1 MTESLPP
8 SQSRAPAEEREL
20 SLLLLDASGCVRGVS
35 ATAVRQLGRSA
46 QQLQGCRLHEVFR
59 SGTGAALPWIASLTE
74 CPEPPPPRWME
85 LEAVR
90 QDGTEIGFDGVLY
103 AIATGPRAENE
114 CVAGLKI
121 RASAGLVVK
130 SELLAAQ
137 REVLA
142 MVSSGAGLRETL
154 LAVAAF
160 AERVMPGEIFC
171 MVSTV
176 TDAKVFERGVC
187 PTLPDEIATL
197 QAGHAVGDA
206 WSPGTLSAESGETV
220 VAADLQ
226 AVAAWHGFAER
237 LQRHGLIAVWSLPI
251 RQGPANQVRA
261 VLEFLLPMR
270 RPPSKVE
277 LALMDELG
285 ELVHLAMDLHQ
296 VASDL
301 ADRSAAQRTAEE
313 TAEQRG
319 GLIDAMLDATMDSV
333 INIDLRGHITLWN
346 RKAETLFGWSAAEV
360 LHQPLSK
367 FIIPPELVSAHEEG
381 MKRFRETGHGPVLG
395 RRIEITAIDR
405 GGRRFP
411 IELSINKVLGPV
423 PFFSAYLRDIS
434 ERRRAETLVK
444 ESEQRLKLVVDAIAD
459 GFWDFRLDGAGSFM
473 SDRCA
478 TMLGYPAGTS
488 PVVPPPEHPWV
499 HPDDRAA
506 VRTAWEDHLN
516 GRASRYECEH
526 RRLHADGGWRW
537 ILDRGRVVERDPQ
550 GRVLRISGMQAD
562 TSDRRAL
569 EASLG
574 SAERLESLGL
584 MASGFAQELDAL
596 LSVIRAHAS
605 LASVAPDTAPSVIES
620 LEVIQLSVSRAK
632 SMAQS
637 LLGLAP
643 GDASD
648 HAETVSC
655 MEVVRRTLQLLRSTL
670 PRTVE
675 VVVEDLSGGRDTV
688 RVDAARLQ
696 QSIMNMLLRGCEV
709 LAQAGRLTLRISPC
723 GGASGP
729 FLQIA
734 CSDHATPLTVD
745 AQARAFEAL
754 GADGALLGRTALG
767 MAAVKRFAE
776 SSGGAVRA
784 QVVGDANQIAIE
796 LPLQLAG
803 GGERG
808 AKVVLWEEHPLL
820 KPMLVEAFAAA
831 GHRVTAIEREG
842 DLLEALRRFGRGAVL
857 VLDDRH
863 WHGSLPQRIQ
873 DLANAPGAV
882 SGVVVLIDRQPSA
895 ASEPGIIWLRK
906 PYALETLLAT
916 VARVAAD
923 AAATS

>member
-1 MTESLPP
+1 MADLDPP
-8 SQSRAPAEEREL
+8 SQSRGSSEDRDVAV
-20 SLLLLDASGCVRGVS
+20 LLLDASGCVRGVS
-35 ATAVRQLGRSA
+35 AAASRQLGRSA

-59 SGTGAALPWIASLTE
+59 AGVGTALQWITE
-74 CPEPPPPRWME
+74 LSDRAEPPAPRMLQVE
-85 LEAVR
+85 SVR
-90 QDGTEIGFDGVLY
+90 QDGTELGFDGVLY
-103 AIATGPRAENE
+103 AIATGPREAGE
-114 CVAGLKI
+114 CVAGLAI
-121 RASAGLVVK
+121 RPSAGLVVK

-142 MVSSGAGLRETL
+142 LVSSGAGLRETL
-154 LAVAAF
+154 HAVAAF

-171 MVSTV
+171 MISVLNG
-176 TDAKVFERGVC
+176 AGVFERGVC
-187 PTLPDEIATL
+187 PTLPDEISTL
-197 QAGHAVGDA
+197 QAGRTIGEA
-206 WSPGTLSAESGETV
+206 WSPGTLSAQNGEAL

-226 AVAAWHGFAER
+226 SVAAWHGFAER
-237 LQRHGLIAVWSLPI
+237 LQRHGLIAVWSLPV
-251 RQGPANQVRA
+251 RQGPDNGVRA
-261 VLEFLLPMR
+261 LLEFLLPMR
-270 RPPSKVE
+270 RPPSRTE
-277 LALMDELG
+277 LVLMDELG
-285 ELVHLAMDLHQ
+285 ELVHLSMDLHQ
-296 VASDL
+296 LASDL
-301 ADRSAAQRTAEE
+301 AERSAAQRTAEE
-313 TAEQRG
+313 TAQQRG
-319 GLIDAMLDATMDSV
+319 GLIDAMVDATMDAV
-333 INIDLRGHITLWN
+333 INIDIRGHITLWN

-405 GGRRFP
+405 AGRRFP

-423 PFFSAYLRDIS
+423 PLFSAYLRDIS
-434 ERRRAETLVK
+434 DRRRAETAVK

-459 GFWDFRLDGAGSFM
+459 GFWDFRLDGTGSFM

-478 TMLGYPAGTS
+478 TMLGYPAGEA

-506 VRTAWEDHLN
+506 VRTAWDDHLN
-516 GRASRYECEH
+516 GRTPRYECEH

-537 ILDRGRVVERDPQ
+537 ILDRGKVVERDPQ
-550 GRVLRISGMQAD
+550 GRVLRVSGMQAD

-584 MASGFAQELDAL
+584 LASGFAQELDAL

-605 LASVAPDTAPSVIES
+605 LASVAPNVAPSALES

-643 GDASD
+643 ADSIG
-648 HAETVSC
+648 HAETVSVI
-655 MEVVRRTLQLLRSTL
+655 EVVRRTMQLLRSTL

-675 VVVEDLSGGRDTV
+675 VIVEDQSAGRDTV
-688 RVDAARLQ
+688 HVDVARLQ

-709 LAQAGRLTLRISPC
+709 LAQTGQLTLRVSEC
-723 GGASGP
+723 AGASGP
-729 FLQIA
+729 RLRIA
-734 CSDHATPLTVD
+734 CIDGAAPLSAD

-754 GADGALLGRTALG
+754 DADGSLLGRTALG

-776 SSGGAVRA
+776 TSGGAVRA
-784 QVVGDANQIAIE
+784 EVVGSENVIAVE
-796 LPLQLAG
+796 LPLQLSG
-803 GGERG
+803 HGERG

-831 GHRVTAIEREG
+831 GHRVAAVESERE
-842 DLLEALRRFGRGAVL
+842 LLESLRRFGQGAVL

-863 WHGSLPQRIQ
+863 WHGLLPQQIR
-873 DLANAPGAV
+873 DLVDAPSAV
-882 SGVVVLIDRQPSA
+882 RGVVVLVDRITPA
-895 ASEPGIIWLRK
+895 AEPGVTWLRK

>member
-1 MTESLPP
+1 MSESPYP
-8 SQSRAPAEEREL
+8 SQSRGPAEQQEL

-35 ATAVRQLGRSA
+35 AAAVRQLGRSA

-59 SGTGAALPWIASLTE
+59 SGAGTALQWIASLAE
-74 CPEPPPPRWME
+74 CPEPPPPRLME
-85 LEAVR
+85 LELVR

-103 AIATGPRAENE
+103 AIATGPQSSSE
-114 CVAGLKI
+114 CVAGLKL
-121 RASAGLVVK
+121 RTSAGLVVK
-130 SELLAAQ
+130 SELLSAQ

-142 MVSSGAGLRETL
+142 LVSSGAGLRETL
-154 LAVAAF
+154 HAVAAF

-171 MVSTV
+171 MVSV
-176 TDAKVFERGVC
+176 LTDAKVFERGVC
-187 PTLPDEIATL
+187 PTLPEEIATL

-206 WSPGTLSAESGETV
+206 WSPGTLSAQSGETL

-226 AVAAWHGFAER
+226 GVTAWHGFAER
-237 LQRHGLIAVWSLPI
+237 LQRHGLIAVWSLPV
-251 RQGPANQVRA
+251 RQGPSNEVRA
-261 VLEFLLPMR
+261 VLEFMLPMR
-270 RPPSKVE
+270 RPPSRAE

-285 ELVHLAMDLHQ
+285 ELVHLSMDLHR

-301 ADRSAAQRTAEE
+301 AERSAAQRTAEE

-367 FIIPPELVSAHEEG
+367 FIIPPELVSAHEDG

-411 IELSINKVLGPV
+411 VELSINKVLGPV

-478 TMLGYPAGTS
+478 TMLGYPAGTA
-488 PVVPPPEHPWV
+488 PVVPPPDHPWV
-499 HPDDRAA
+499 HPDDRAT
-506 VRTAWEDHLN
+506 VRTAWDDHLN
-516 GRASRYECEH
+516 GRTPRYECEH
-526 RRLHADGGWRW
+526 RRRHADGGWRW
-537 ILDRGRVVERDPQ
+537 VLDRGRVVERDPQ

-584 MASGFAQELDAL
+584 LASGFAQELDSL

-605 LASVAPDTAPSVIES
+605 LASVAPDVAPSVVES

-643 GDASD
+643 GDGTGQV
-648 HAETVSC
+648 ETVSG
-655 MEVVRRTLQLLRSTL
+655 MEVVRRTMQLLRSTL

-675 VVVEDLSGGRDTV
+675 VVVEDLSGGRDLV
-688 RVDAARLQ
+688 HVDVARLQ

-709 LAQAGRLTLRISPC
+709 QAQAGRLTLRLSEC
-723 GGASGP
+723 AGESGP
-729 FLQIA
+729 SLQIA
-734 CSDHATPLTVD
+734 CIDHAAALTTD
-745 AQARAFEAL
+745 AQSRAFEPL
-754 GADGALLGRTALG
+754 SADGALLGRTALG

-776 SSGGAVRA
+776 ASGGVARA
-784 QVVGDANQIAIE
+784 EVVGHANVISLE
-796 LPLQLAG
+796 LPLHLVGQV
-803 GGERG
+803 ERG
-808 AKVVLWEEHPLL
+808 AKVVLWEDHPLL

-831 GHRVTAIEREG
+831 GHRVSAIEREA
-842 DLLEALRRFGRGAVL
+842 DLLDALRRYGQGAVL

-863 WHGSLPQRIQ
+863 WHGSLPQQIR

-882 SGVVVLIDRQPSA
+882 SGVVVLADRANTPP
-895 ASEPGIIWLRK
+895 ERGITWLRK

-916 VARVAAD
+916 VARVAVD
-923 AAATS
+923 GAATS

>member
-1 MTESLPP
+1 MPDTAPP
-8 SQSRAPAEEREL
+8 SPTRGSSEEREPAV
-20 SLLLLDASGCVRGVS
+20 LLLDARGCVRGVS
-35 ATAVRQLGRSA
+35 ASASRHLGRGA

-59 SGTGAALPWIASLTE
+59 AGVGAAQQWIAELADRA
-74 CPEPPPPRWME
+74 EPPPPRMMQ

-90 QDGTEIGFDGVLY
+90 QDGTELGFDGVLY
-103 AIATGPRAENE
+103 AIATGARADGDS
-114 CVAGLKI
+114 VAGLVI
-121 RASAGLVVK
+121 RPSAGLVVK

-137 REVLA
+137 REVLGL
-142 MVSSGAGLRETL
+142 VSSGAGLRETL
-154 LAVAAF
+154 HAVAAF

-171 MVSTV
+171 MVSVV
-176 TDAKVFERGVC
+176 TDARVFERGVC
-187 PTLPDEIATL
+187 PTLPEEIATL
-197 QAGHAVGDA
+197 QAGHAVGES
-206 WSPGTLSAESGETV
+206 WSPGTLSAESGETL

-226 AVAAWHGFAER
+226 GVAAWHAFAER
-237 LQRHGLIAVWSLPI
+237 LQRHGLIAVWSLPV
-251 RQGPANQVRA
+251 RQGPSNAVRA

-270 RPPSKVE
+270 RPPARNE
-277 LALMDELG
+277 MALMDELG
-285 ELVHLAMDLHQ
+285 ELVRLSMDLHR

-301 ADRSAAQRTAEE
+301 AERSAAQRTAEE
-313 TAEQRG
+313 TAQQRG
-319 GLIDAMLDATMDSV
+319 GLIDAMLDATMDAV
-333 INIDLRGHITLWN
+333 INIDIRGLITLWN

-367 FIIPPELVSAHEEG
+367 FIIPPELVSAHDEG
-381 MKRFRETGHGPVLG
+381 MRRFRESGHGPVIG

-423 PFFSAYLRDIS
+423 PLFSAYLRDIS
-434 ERRRAETLVK
+434 ERRRAETAVK

-478 TMLGYPAGTS
+478 TMLGYPAGTA

-516 GRASRYECEH
+516 GRTARYECEH

-537 ILDRGRVVERDPQ
+537 ILDRGKVVERDPQ
-550 GRVLRISGMQAD
+550 GRVLRVSGMQAD

-605 LASVAPDTAPSVIES
+605 LASVSPDVAPSVVES

-632 SMAQS
+632 SMAQT

-643 GDASD
+643 AEASG
-648 HAETVSC
+648 HAETVSG
-655 MEVVRRTLQLLRSTL
+655 MEVVRRTMQLLRSTL

-675 VVVEDLSGGRDTV
+675 VAVEDLSGGRDSV
-688 RVDAARLQ
+688 RVDVARLQ

-709 LAQAGRLTLRISPC
+709 LAQAGRLTLRLSERA
-723 GGASGP
+723 GRSGP
-729 FLQIA
+729 CLQIA
-734 CSDHATPLTVD
+734 CIDHSAPLGAD

-754 GADGALLGRTALG
+754 GPDGALLGRTALG

-776 SSGGAVRA
+776 SCGGEVRA
-784 QVVGDANQIAIE
+784 EVVDRANVISIE
-796 LPLQLAG
+796 LPLHLADH
-803 GGERG
+803 GERG

-820 KPMLVEAFAAA
+820 KPMLVEAFIAA

-842 DLLEALRRFGRGAVL
+842 DLLEALRRFGQGAVL

-863 WHGSLPQRIQ
+863 WHGSLPQRIR

-882 SGVVVLIDRQPSA
+882 SGVVVLIDRQPTA
-895 ASEPGIIWLRK
+895 APEPGIAWLRK

-916 VARVAAD
+916 VTRVAAD
-923 AAATS
+923 GAAGS

>member
-1 MTESLPP
+1 MVEPDP
-8 SQSRAPAEEREL
+8 SSPSRGATADRDL
-20 SLLLLDASGCVRGVS
+20 AVVLLDASGCVRGVS
-35 ATAVRQLGRSA
+35 AAVVRQLGRSA

-59 SGTGAALPWIASLTE
+59 SGTGTALQWIAGLAE

-103 AIATGPRAENE
+103 AITTGPSAENE

-121 RASAGLVVK
+121 RPSAGLVVK

-171 MVSTV
+171 MISTV

-197 QAGHAVGDA
+197 QAGRAVGEA
-206 WSPGTLSAESGETV
+206 WSPGTLSAESGETL

-226 AVAAWHGFAER
+226 GVAAWHGFAER

-251 RQGPANQVRA
+251 RQGPSSQVRA
-261 VLEFLLPMR
+261 VLEFLLPVR
-270 RPPSKVE
+270 RPPAKTE

-285 ELVHLAMDLHQ
+285 ELVHLATDLHQ

-301 ADRSAAQRTAEE
+301 AERSAAQRTAEE
-313 TAEQRG
+313 TAQQRG
-319 GLIDAMLDATMDSV
+319 GLIDAMLDATMDAV
-333 INIDLRGHITLWN
+333 INIDIRGNITLWN

-367 FIIPPELVSAHEEG
+367 FIIPPELVSAHDDG
-381 MKRFRETGHGPVLG
+381 MKRFRETGHGPVIG
-395 RRIEITAIDR
+395 RRIEIMAIDR

-423 PFFSAYLRDIS
+423 PLFSAYLRDIS
-434 ERRRAETLVK
+434 ERRRAETAVK

-478 TMLGYPAGTS
+478 TMLGYTAGTA
-488 PVVPPPEHPWV
+488 PVVPPPDHPWV
-499 HPDDRAA
+499 HPDDRDA
-506 VRTAWEDHLN
+506 VRTAWEEHLN
-516 GRASRYECEH
+516 GRTPRYECEH
-526 RRLHADGGWRW
+526 RRRHADGGWRW
-537 ILDRGRVVERDPQ
+537 VLDRGKVVERDPQ
-550 GRVLRISGMQAD
+550 GRVLRVSGMQAD

-584 MASGFAQELDAL
+584 LASGFAQELDAL

-605 LASVAPDTAPSVIES
+605 LASVVPDVGSNVIES

-643 GDASD
+643 TESVS
-648 HAETVSC
+648 HVETVSG
-655 MEVVRRTLQLLRSTL
+655 MEVVRRTMQLLRSTL

-688 RVDAARLQ
+688 RVDVAGLQ
-696 QSIMNMLLRGCEV
+696 QAIMNMLLRGCEV
-709 LAQAGRLTLRISPC
+709 LAHAGRLTLRLSECDGAAGPC
-723 GGASGP
+723 
-729 FLQIA
+729 LQIA
-734 CSDHATPLTVD
+734 CIDLSAPLSVD

-776 SSGGAVRA
+776 TAGGTVRA
-784 QVVGDANQIAIE
+784 EVVGDANVITLE
-796 LPLQLAG
+796 LPLQLSEQDA
-803 GGERG
+803 RG
-808 AKVVLWEEHPLL
+808 ARVVLWEDHPLL
-820 KPMLVEAFAAA
+820 KPMLVEAFSAA
-831 GHRVTAIEREG
+831 GHRVAAIESETE
-842 DLLEALRRFGRGAVL
+842 LLEALRRFGQGAVL

-863 WHGSLPQRIQ
+863 WHGSLPQQIRE
-873 DLANAPGAV
+873 LAQTPGAV
-882 SGVVVLIDRQPSA
+882 SGVVVLVDRQPTEP
-895 ASEPGIIWLRK
+895 SEPGITWLRK

-916 VARVAAD
+916 VTRVAAD
-923 AAATS
+923 GTVAS